1 MNPALGR
8 WSRPV
13 SAVPAAQAA
22 FDDGLAYTFG
32 FNHAAAIAC
41 FARAAEAD
49 PACGMAHWGIAYAGG
64 PNYNLPWGLYDDA
77 GRAAALAAAH
87 DAAQAALARP
97 PASPADRALIRALAR
112 RYPQRTPGPDMAA
125 WDADFAAA
133 MEAAHLAH
141 PHDLDLRSVYVES
154 LMTLTPWAMWD
165 GTTGAPAGP
174 HTLKARAALEG
185 AFRDDPRAWDH
196 PGLLHLHVHLMEM
209 STTPEAALR
218 QADRLRRIAP
228 GLGHL
233 VHMPTHIDIQIGAYH
248 DALAWN
254 LEAIAADEA
263 QAEAEGR
270 INFYA
275 GYRIHNYHFAC
286 YAAMFLGQYAPARD
300 AATGLVAS
308 VPEALLRIESPPMA
322 DYFESYFALLPH
334 VHVRFGKWAEAIAA
348 PLPSDPDLY
357 RMGTAMVLYARA
369 VAHAALG
376 QVEAA
381 RRAEADFHAARARVP
396 ESRLLHNCRCT
407 DLLGIAEAM
416 IAGEIAYREGRYP
429 AAFDALREAV
439 RRDDAL
445 PYDEPWG
452 WMQPARHALGAL
464 LLEQGEAAEAEAVY
478 RADLGLGDAP
488 AGMPC
493 AQVHPD
499 NVWSLRGLL
508 SCLERRGETVEARHI
523 RARLARA
530 AARADGDV
538 AVSCFCAR
546 GP

>member
-13 SAVPAAQAA
+13 SAIPAAQAA

-64 PNYNLPWGLYDDA
+64 PNYNLPWGLYDDT
-77 GRAAALAAAH
+77 GRAVALAAAF

-97 PASPADRALIRALAR
+97 PASPADRALIRALAC

-141 PHDLDLRSVYVES
+141 PNDLDLRSVFVES

-165 GTTGAPAGP
+165 GATGAPAGL

-209 STTPEAALR
+209 SATPEAALR

-334 VHVRFGKWAEAIAA
+334 VQVRFGKWAEAIAA

-376 QVEAA
+376 QVDAA
-381 RRAEADFHAARARVP
+381 RRAEAEFHAARARVP

-407 DLLGIAEAM
+407 DLLGIAAAM
-416 IAGEIAYREGRYP
+416 IAGEIAYREGRHA

-439 RRDDAL
+439 RRDDGL

-464 LLEQGEAAEAEAVY
+464 LLEQGDVAEAEAVY

-488 AGMPC
+488 AGMPR

-546 GP
+546 G